1 MGLSQEAHDAGQE
14 VAAATGAALPESLNR
29 AVGRFLGPP
38 YRVTSACV
46 VDQDGN
52 RTERLASVAYVASGN
67 ASDPEPDCVSADAA
81 AAVLDTCEELDL
93 ERLRAAYMRIAQ
105 AKRLRK
111 TAVPREERP
120 PRTNVTL
127 GVIFALRSD
136 LPLDDIADELDRLN
150 GQTPGGEWPN
160 MVAVASTGA
169 VNYAVQFP
177 GESSFFGDWLL
188 PAEGEL
194 AGSAPPMYIVVVM
207 RPTGTHTFNKVL
219 ASVVAH
225 LAIFSPG
232 AKVPNF
238 NEILEG
244 VPQQV
249 MVISGYQYD
258 LGGQLL
264 PVPRQFYSDRYLPP
278 LPWRIENHQGKL
290 LSTLQFLPWQDGG
303 VILLRGEVPLEWLL
317 LVLGK
322 EAQGRTGVFPRPGAQ
337 ISYVL
342 PITQASFPQVLARIQ
357 AANLVVRREQPRLV
371 LQKVSDEG
379 SSSPIMARLLMG
391 VMHLRDQ
398 VCPDDV
404 SRKRFDEC
412 YELVTSPVLSA
423 RTTAQEVVRLYE
435 DHVRR
440 VTSGEIARLRGQMI
454 HVEETIDKELRQ
466 QVESFLNTAVRAIKQ
481 GMQRV
486 AAELQVDIGF
496 LFQNQTAFARGLAA
510 LEVADPALAE
520 YLRKTRTWSHRL
532 VEEGRNAL
540 EHEGW
545 TLPRVTYCPSVSGIE
560 VGEPLISGQPI
571 CQFVT
576 SMLDRLLCFVEEV
589 TVHCLQRQM
598 PTGITIT
605 EIPLAQRLA
614 EAPERFTLTLATG
627 GRRAWQLVYHGS
639 SFEETWALIYLPNQA
654 SGGMLEG
661 EAGGSA

>member
-1 MGLSQEAHDAGQE
+1 VDA
-14 VAAATGAALPESLNR
+14 
-29 AVGRFLGPP
+29 
-38 YRVTSACV
+38 
-46 VDQDGN
+46 
-52 RTERLASVAYVASGN
+52 
-67 ASDPEPDCVSADAA
+67 
-81 AAVLDTCEELDL
+81 CEELDL
-93 ERLRAAYMRIAQ
+93 EGLRAAYTRIAQ

-111 TAVPREERP
+111 TAVPCEERP
-120 PRTNVTL
+120 PRTTVTL
-127 GVIFALRSD
+127 GVIFALRSA
-136 LPLDDIADELDRLN
+136 LPLDGIADELGGLN
-150 GQTPGGEWPN
+150 AQTPGGEWPN
-160 MVAVASTGA
+160 MVAVASTG
-169 VNYAVQFP
+169 VINYAVQFP
-177 GESSFFGDWLL
+177 GESSFVGDWLL

-194 AGSAPPMYIVVVM
+194 AGSAPPMYIVAVM
-207 RPTGTHTFNKVL
+207 RPTGDHTFNKMV

-225 LAIFSPG
+225 LAIFSPR
-232 AKVPNF
+232 AEVANS

-244 VPQQV
+244 VPQKV

-264 PVPRQFYSDRYLPP
+264 PVPRQFYEDRYLPP
-278 LPWRIENHQGKL
+278 LPWRIEDQEGSL
-290 LSTLQFLPWQDGG
+290 LSALRFLPWQDGG
-303 VILLRGEVPLEWLL
+303 VVLLTGKLPLDGLL
-317 LVLGK
+317 IFLGK
-322 EAQGRTGVFPRPGAQ
+322 KALGRAGLRVFRRPDLQ
-337 ISYVL
+337 LSQVL
-342 PITQASFPQVLARIQ
+342 PITHAHFRELLTRIQ
-357 AANLVVRREQPRLV
+357 RQTNMVVRRAQPKLV
-371 LQKVSDEG
+371 LQKIADEG
-379 SSSPIMARLLMG
+379 SRSPVMARLLMG
-391 VMHLRDQ
+391 VMRLRDQ
-398 VCPDDV
+398 VYSGKA
-404 SRKRFDEC
+404 SRERFDDC

-545 TLPRVTYCPSVSGIE
+545 TLPRVTYCASVSGIE

-576 SMLDRLLCFVEEV
+576 SMLDRLLCFAEEV

-598 PTGITIT
+598 PAGITVT
-605 EIPLAQRLA
+605 EIPLGERVA
-614 EAPERFTLTLATG
+614 EAPERFTLTLARG
-627 GRRAWQLVYHGS
+627 GRPAWAIAYHSS
-639 SFEETWALIYLPNQA
+639 SFEET
-654 SGGMLEG
+654 
-661 EAGGSA
+661 